1 MTKTKFEILLV
12 DDDPIVQFLHKS
24 VLIDCNLSDQKLFSN
39 GQLVLDYVLENKD
52 NDVLFLILLDINM
65 PFMNGWEFLEELN
78 KITFK
83 PTIKVVI
90 VTSSIGASD
99 KEKSKNYSQV
109 FDFFEKP
116 LENNMIMG
124 LKNNEDLAPF
134 LNHI

>member
-1 MTKTKFEILLV
+1 MAKTKFEILLV

-24 VLIDCNLSDQKLFSN
+24 VLTECNLPEQKLFSN

-52 NDVLFLILLDINM
+52 NDILFLILLDINM

-78 KITFK
+78 KTSLSAEV
-83 PTIKVVI
+83 KVVI

-99 KEKSKNYSQV
+99 KEKSKNYEQV

-116 LENNMIMG
+116 LEKYMIMN
-124 LKNNEDLAPF
+124 LKNNENLAPF
-134 LNHI
+134 LSHI